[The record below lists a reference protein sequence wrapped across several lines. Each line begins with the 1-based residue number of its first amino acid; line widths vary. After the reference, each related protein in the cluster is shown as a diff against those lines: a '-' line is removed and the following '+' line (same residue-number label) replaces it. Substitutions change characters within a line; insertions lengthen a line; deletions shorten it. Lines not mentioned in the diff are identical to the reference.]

1 LLREVSRYLTMK
13 RRALSW
19 AAILGLV
26 VMTLTSVSMSVSAAS
41 PLTGIPQAF
50 ATATGTSLDTARLIL
65 SVAIIFTAGL
75 AVAAAGK
82 RSNDMVTAVV
92 MVGTIGLC
100 TGLGWLSPW
109 LLALACVIVAILFGA
124 KAKAILTG

>member
-1 LLREVSRYLTMK
+1 MMN
-13 RRALSW
+13 RRALNW
-19 AAILGLV
+19 VAILGMAVL
-26 VMTLTSVSMSVSAAS
+26 TLTSVAMSASAAS

-50 ATATGTSLDTARLIL
+50 ANATGTSLATARLIL

-82 RSNDMVTAVV
+82 RSNEMVTAVV
-92 MVGTIGLC
+92 MVGVIGLC

-109 LLALACVIVAILFGA
+109 LLALACVIIAILFGA
-124 KAKAILTG
+124 KAKTVLTG